1 MQGLGGGRVGAAS
14 RPSREG
20 PSIQAAEQG
29 QPRGLAPGGGK
40 GALGQRAFPLAA
52 QCRPPAG
59 GWRGH
64 WGERRPS
71 SGRAVGTGRRIGEPA
86 SRLVFLSPVKRWV
99 PAPLVGGAASRPIN
113 QRAQCLEQLVNRQD
127 RVYVAPAEG
136 CLEFFLPPGWAAG
149 SGVPGSDSQLPGD
162 VTQKKPRLLAGCD
175 LHRRVSLLPTKQLL
189 TSRGGGVLTSHPVVT
204 HPLITTPTP
213 GSSRPAGEAFTGE
226 LVKHHYPRIVKRSFK
241 LCFNITGFLVILGIS
256 L

>member
-1 MQGLGGGRVGAAS
+1 MGCVYGCACACKGLGAVEWGRLADPPEKGVPS
-14 RPSREG
+14 RLQSRGSREG
-20 PSIQAAEQG
+20 W
-29 QPRGLAPGGGK
+29 PRGGGK

-71 SGRAVGTGRRIGEPA
+71 RGRAVGTGRRIGEPA

-113 QRAQCLEQLVNRQD
+113 QRAQRLEQLVNRQD

-149 SGVPGSDSQLPGD
+149 SGVPG
-162 VTQKKPRLLAGCD
+162 
-175 LHRRVSLLPTKQLL
+175 
-189 TSRGGGVLTSHPVVT
+189 
-204 HPLITTPTP
+204 
-213 GSSRPAGEAFTGE
+213 
-226 LVKHHYPRIVKRSFK
+226 
-241 LCFNITGFLVILGIS
+241 
-256 L
+256 